1 MASFELPYGQ
11 RRLPVTIPDRWLG
24 KIATPQPSV
33 PPADPLTLITAALDR
48 PIGAPP
54 LRKLAQPGQ
63 KVALIIDDYTRKTP
77 IHLLLPPVLAQLSL
91 AGVAPADI
99 RLVVAPGTHRPM
111 SQAEINAKVG
121 AELVA
126 RYEVVNIPSAAASEM
141 VYLGHSSNG
150 IPAWVNRAV
159 VEADLRVGL
168 GMITPHLEAGFTG
181 GAKIILPGVCSE
193 TTVDAFHAASAFIPD
208 NQLGLI
214 DAPLRRHLE
223 QFVADYVPLQFIVNV
238 ITTLTGQLY
247 HCVAGHFIDA
257 HRAGVSYAR
266 QVFGTPVKRR
276 YPIVVANCSPYDID
290 LWQSVKGV
298 YAGDLMAA
306 DGGTLIIVTAAPEG
320 NSNYPLAPGYIGR
333 NPAELQQEILA
344 GETADAKQA
353 ATGVMVGR
361 LKQRINLALVSTGL
375 TSTDAAAMAIPYYDS
390 VEAAVEATINRLPP
404 ADRLGAV
411 AVLPQAGLLLP
422 LLS

>member
-1 MASFELPYGQ
+1 
-11 RRLPVTIPDRWLG
+11 VTIPDRWLG
-24 KIATPQPSV
+24 EIATPQPV
-33 PPADPLTLITAALDR
+33 EPPADPVTLITAALDQ

-54 LRKLAQPGQ
+54 LKELAQPGQ
-63 KVALIIDDYTRKTP
+63 QVALIIDDYTRKTP
-77 IHLLLPPVLAQLSL
+77 IHLLLPPVLQELSL

-111 SQAEINAKVG
+111 SQAEIMGKIG
-121 AELVA
+121 AELAA
-126 RYEVVNIPSAAASEM
+126 RYEVVNIPSTADSEM
-141 VYLGHSSNG
+141 VYLGRSANG

-168 GMITPHLEAGFTG
+168 GMITPHLEAGFSG

-193 TTVDAFHAASAFIPD
+193 ATVDAFHAASAFIPD
-208 NQLGLI
+208 NQLGLL

-223 QFVADYVPLQFIVNV
+223 QFVAECVPLEFIVNV
-238 ITTLTGQLY
+238 ITTLTGELY
-247 HCVAGHFIDA
+247 RCVAGHFSDA

-290 LWQSVKGV
+290 LWQSIKGV
-298 YAGDLMAA
+298 YAGDLITA
-306 DGGTLIIVTAAPEG
+306 DGGDLIIVTAAPEG
-320 NSNYPLAPGYIGR
+320 NSNYPLTPGYCGR
-333 NPAELQQEILA
+333 NPVELQQEIRA
-344 GETADAKQA
+344 GTTADAKQA
-353 ATGVMVGR
+353 ATGVMIGR

-375 TSTDAAAMAIPYYDS
+375 TSTDAAAMGLAYYNS
-390 VEAAVEATINRLPP
+390 VEAAVDAAINWLPP
-404 ADRLGAV
+404 ADRPGAV

-422 LLS
+422 LLP